1 MQNSKNITSKDVKTN
16 GSETFGD
23 VVKTIM
29 RNNGITWEDIKLI
42 TEFSN
47 DTINSLINHYDITFG
62 RLKVF
67 RFMFALAL
75 YIDVDI
81 IYSLLTKAG
90 ICRTDTVISNT
101 AYEILE
107 EIPEYLNEGKDEL
120 DPIQY
125 AIEKVNS
132 YIENKI
138 ENDRLAR
145 MLKLH

>member
-16 GSETFGD
+16 GSETFGN

-90 ICRTDTVISNT
+90 ICRT
-101 AYEILE
+101 
-107 EIPEYLNEGKDEL
+107 
-120 DPIQY
+120 
-125 AIEKVNS
+125 
-132 YIENKI
+132 
-138 ENDRLAR
+138 AR
-145 MLKLH
+145 V

>member
-1 MQNSKNITSKDVKTN
+1 LGGYQVDNQ
-16 GSETFGD
+16 
-23 VVKTIM
+23 
-29 RNNGITWEDIKLI
+29 
-42 TEFSN
+42 FSN

-101 AYEILE
+101 AYKILE
-107 EIPEYLNEGKDEL
+107 EIPEYLNEGKNEL

-132 YIENKI
+132 YIDNKI

>member
-16 GSETFGD
+16 GSETFGN

-67 RFMFALAL
+67 RFMFAF
-75 YIDVDI
+75 DVDI

-101 AYEILE
+101 AYKILE
-107 EIPEYLNEGKDEL
+107 EIPEYLNEGKNEL
-120 DPIQY
+120 DPI
-125 AIEKVNS
+125 
-132 YIENKI
+132 
-138 ENDRLAR
+138 
-145 MLKLH
+145 

>member
-16 GSETFGD
+16 GSETFGN

-90 ICRTDTVISNT
+90 I
-101 AYEILE
+101 LE